1 MKSIRIGHSP
11 DPDDAFMFY
20 GFASGQVQVPGHDIE
35 HVMHDIQTLNVLGA
49 GPDPLEV
56 TALSLHAFF
65 GLEHRYSLLEVGSSV
80 GRFYG
85 PRVVARAPMG
95 IDDLEGKRI
104 ALPGPLTTAALAA
117 HALLPDFHAVHMD
130 FTEISDAVLAAD
142 VDAGILIHEGQ
153 LTYASQ
159 GLHLVADLGAEFALR
174 HGGLPLPLG
183 VNCVR
188 SDLAPD
194 LQKDI
199 AAAYRRSVQI
209 AMTQRAAAVDYS
221 LQYARGLATDLADR
235 FVGMYVNEDSM
246 GFSSDVREAIA
257 ILREHYA
264 ALHDGRVA
272 AAGAMA

>member
-20 GFASGQVQVPGHDIE
+20 GFASGQVKVPGHEIE
-35 HVMHDIQTLNVLGA
+35 HVLRDIQTLNVLGA
-49 GPDPLEV
+49 AEDPLEV

-80 GRFYG
+80 GRSYG
-85 PRVVARAPMG
+85 PRVVARVPMG
-95 IDDLEGKRI
+95 MEELEGKRI
-104 ALPGPLTTAALAA
+104 AMPGPLTTATLAA
-117 HALLPDFHAVHMD
+117 SALLPDFHAVHMD
-130 FTEISDAVLAAD
+130 FTEISDAVLSGE

-153 LTYASQ
+153 LIYASQ
-159 GLHLVADLGAEFALR
+159 GLHLVVDLGAEFALR

-188 SDLAPD
+188 SDLAPA

-199 AAAYRRSVQI
+199 AAAYRRSVEI
-209 AMTQRAAAVDYS
+209 AMTQRAEAVDYS
-221 LQYARGLATDLADR
+221 LQFARGLATELADR

-257 ILREHYA
+257 ILREEYV
-264 ALHDGRVA
+264 ALHEGRAA
-272 AAGAMA
+272 AAGALA